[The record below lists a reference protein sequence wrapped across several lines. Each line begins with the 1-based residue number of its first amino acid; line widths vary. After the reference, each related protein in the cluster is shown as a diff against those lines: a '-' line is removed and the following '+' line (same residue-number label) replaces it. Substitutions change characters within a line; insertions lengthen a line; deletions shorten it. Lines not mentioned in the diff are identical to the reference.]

1 MEMDKATSDNA
12 LKNLM
17 QSLEADAAAL
27 QNNLNAVLSDAGC
40 APENKLRQLKK
51 IRFQLV
57 DGIHVTQQLL
67 DKVDYVI
74 REIKTA
80 LAAEAAANDQSF
92 YMMKPA
98 QPASSIKGMAPKLR
112 K

>member
-40 APENKLRQLKK
+40 VPENKLRQLKK
-51 IRFQLV
+51 NTVSVSGRHPC
-57 DGIHVTQQLL
+57 D
-67 DKVDYVI
+67 
-74 REIKTA
+74 
-80 LAAEAAANDQSF
+80 AAA
-92 YMMKPA
+92 A
-98 QPASSIKGMAPKLR
+98 G
-112 K
+112 

>member
-27 QNNLNAVLSDAGC
+27 QNNLNTVLSDAGC
-40 APENKLRQLKK
+40 TPASQLRQLKK
-51 IRFQLV
+51 LRFQLV
-57 DGIHVTQQLL
+57 GSIHVTQQLL

-80 LAAEAAANDQSF
+80 LAAEAAAKDQSF

-98 QPASSIKGMAPKLR
+98 QPASSINGIAPRLR

>member
-40 APENKLRQLKK
+40 VPENKLRQLKK

-80 LAAEAAANDQSF
+80 LAAEAAAKD
-92 YMMKPA
+92 
-98 QPASSIKGMAPKLR
+98 
-112 K
+112 